1 MLHFTLCKP
10 IILDTQVP
18 QIAHDLG
25 YDLNDLMDVLM
36 YSKVAVKT
44 ESGEYEIQSLT
55 AESSVAANMSK
66 PAGNQYY
73 GPEAIINICKDANF
87 EIHPLTEIN
96 VPVDVYYESC
106 PMVWDDICFLFARA
120 ENRNFRLAKLI
131 DMEAPEIIL
140 RNETRMLMEYIEML
154 EHNKLYSLSG
164 GDVKQFTD
172 KNGEVYRSLNDVGYS
187 LITGWTNQKLEEFD
201 KRSEE
206 AGRRI
211 SEMLSEEIKNTAT
224 LDSIEG

>member
-10 IILDTQVP
+10 IILDTHVP

-25 YDLNDLMDVLM
+25 YDLNNLMGVLM

-44 ESGEYEIQSLT
+44 ESGGYDIRSLT
-55 AESSVAANMSK
+55 SESFVDANMNK
-66 PAGNQYY
+66 PTGDQYY

-120 ENRNFRLAKLI
+120 EFRNSRLAKLI

-140 RNETRMLMEYIEML
+140 RNETRMLTEYIEML
-154 EHNKLYSLSG
+154 EHNKLYAWSG
-164 GDVKQFTD
+164 GDAKQLTD
-172 KNGEVYRSLNDVGYS
+172 KNGEIYRSLNDVGYS
-187 LITGWTNQKLEEFD
+187 LITGWTDQKLKEFD

-206 AGRRI
+206 VDRRI
-211 SEMLSEEIKNTAT
+211 SEMKHEEIKNKAT
-224 LDSIEG
+224 LDSVEG

>member
-10 IILDTQVP
+10 IIIDTQVP
-18 QIAHDLG
+18 MIAHDLG
-25 YDLNDLMDVLM
+25 YDLSDLMDVLM

-44 ESGEYEIQSLT
+44 ESGKYEIRSLT
-55 AESSVAANMSK
+55 SESFISTNMHK
-66 PAGNQYY
+66 PAGDQYY

-106 PMVWDDICFLFARA
+106 PIVWDDICFLFARA
-120 ENRNFRLAKLI
+120 ERRNSRLAKLI

-140 RNETRMLMEYIEML
+140 RNETRMLTEYIEML
-154 EHNKLYSLSG
+154 EHNKLYAWSG
-164 GDVKQFTD
+164 GDAKQLTD

-187 LITGWTNQKLEEFD
+187 LITGWNNQKLEEFD

-206 AGRRI
+206 VDRRI

-224 LDSIEG
+224 LDSVEG